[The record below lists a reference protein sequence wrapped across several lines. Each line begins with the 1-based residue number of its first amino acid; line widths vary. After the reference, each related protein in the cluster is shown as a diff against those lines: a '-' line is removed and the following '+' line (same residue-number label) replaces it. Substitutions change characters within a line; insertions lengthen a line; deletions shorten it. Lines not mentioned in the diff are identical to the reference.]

1 MNLSKHSK
9 ERFNETFKY
18 YMVDEEYY
26 RPIYNYLVYG
36 LGPGSFWTSV
46 FANDFINAMMT
57 SHQGNKIPNLKTV
70 AQWIYFKM
78 PDPAFGSYDAVNQWL
93 NMPEDERRSFL
104 EKKELIYTPEKETW
118 MILQDDTYEQ
128 N

>member
-18 YMVDEEYY
+18 YMVDDEYSQS
-26 RPIYNYLVYG
+26 IYNYLVYG
-36 LGPGSFWTSV
+36 LEPGSFWASV

-57 SHQGNKIPNLKTV
+57 SHMANKIPNLKN
-70 AQWIYFKM
+70 AARWIYFKM

-93 NMPEDERRSFL
+93 NMPDDERRTFL

-118 MILQDDTYEQ
+118 MILKEEDHTKL
-128 N
+128 